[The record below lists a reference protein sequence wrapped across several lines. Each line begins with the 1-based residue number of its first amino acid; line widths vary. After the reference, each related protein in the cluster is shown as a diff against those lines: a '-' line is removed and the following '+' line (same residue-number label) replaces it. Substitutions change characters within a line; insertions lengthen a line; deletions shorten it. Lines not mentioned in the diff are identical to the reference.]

1 MEDKI
6 EPGEGIVA
14 FCERMRREETPY
26 VLHQPTAKEWS
37 DLWKHIKEESRK
49 PRVYTHYMNGAV
61 LKEINPEKYKN
72 CDDHCT
78 YIITYTNDDF
88 PF

>member
-26 VLHQPTAKEWS
+26 VLHQPTAKEWT
-37 DLWKHIKEESRK
+37 DLWKHIIEERKK
-49 PRVYTHYMNGAV
+49 PRIFTEYWNGAA
-61 LKEINPEKYKN
+61 LKQLFPNTEEFKN
-72 CDDHCT
+72 CDDHCS
-78 YIITYTNDDF
+78 YIITRTY
-88 PF
+88 